1 MARMNY
7 GAARARQRMAQGRK
21 TEAMERTRL
30 EAIGLSRSENVPVAS
45 VLAELLG
52 EHVKSMPRANR
63 VTVARDGFGNVVTR
77 KSDLGRYHKM
87 TLQWFGLD
95 GTNVA
100 IGQVM
105 ALGEES
111 LMLRVASVGREL
123 AERLTGYGLDVVQ
136 APSGFVVRDCERDL
150 GLIRG
155 YMVAPSCS

>member
-1 MARMNY
+1 MTS
-7 GAARARQRMAQGRK
+7 GRK
-21 TEAMERTRL
+21 AEAMRRTEV
-30 EAIGLSRSENVPVAS
+30 EAIGLARTEAKPVAS

-52 EHVKSMPRANR
+52 DAVKAMPVANR
-63 VTVARDGFGNVVTR
+63 ATIARDGFGNVVTR
-77 KSDLGRYHKM
+77 ESSLKRYHKM

-136 APSGFVVRDCERDL
+136 CASGFVVRDCERDL